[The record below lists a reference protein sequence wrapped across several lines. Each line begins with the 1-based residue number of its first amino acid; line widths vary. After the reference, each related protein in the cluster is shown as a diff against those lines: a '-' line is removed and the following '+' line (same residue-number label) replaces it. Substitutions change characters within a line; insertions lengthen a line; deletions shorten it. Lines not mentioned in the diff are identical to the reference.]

1 MAAATAAAT
10 IAVAARAESVV
21 VGRAAVLGR
30 TAVAVAARAA
40 VARWVAVAAAT
51 LVAQLIQVREDE
63 MMEASVKRVAPVA
76 VRMAE
81 RSK

>member
-10 IAVAARAESVV
+10 IAVAVRAESVA